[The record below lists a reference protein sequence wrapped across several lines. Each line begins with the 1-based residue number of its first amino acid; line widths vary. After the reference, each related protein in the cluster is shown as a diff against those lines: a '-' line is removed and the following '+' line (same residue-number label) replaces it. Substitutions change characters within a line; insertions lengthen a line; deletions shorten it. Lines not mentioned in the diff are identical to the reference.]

1 MGIYG
6 DLQKL
11 NQAHKQPQAALPP
24 SAAHE
29 AVSPVPKPLETKKPT
44 QRNPASRRDSQ
55 PASMLS
61 RYHASLIEALRK
73 AVKFVG
79 KEAFFGRFTPEEKR
93 LLADAAYAYKRRG
106 FKTSENEITRI
117 AVNFILQDQ
126 QANGENSILEQVLKA
141 LNE

>member
-11 NQAHKQPQAALPP
+11 NQTEKESQAAPSLPT
-24 SAAHE
+24 SNKA
-29 AVSPVPKPLETKKPT
+29 
-44 QRNPASRRDSQ
+44 
-55 PASMLS
+55 
-61 RYHASLIEALRK
+61 ASLVQTPSETQEPTKRYRASKPDSKPAIVLSSYQAGIVETLRK

-93 LLADAAYAYKRRG
+93 MLADAAYTYKRRG